1 MVDHLRQV
9 LTEDQEEEVEV
20 LLELETHPQQV
31 LLKVLMVA
39 YKIEPHLVQYLMVV
53 AVELLQ

>member
-1 MVDHLRQV
+1 V